1 MEREKIYRAALC
13 HIQDEWA
20 ECLLAPGGGD
30 SPKSAPAPA
39 TLKYDVPLNLAYD
52 KLPDP
57 YPDNDKKRALRELS
71 GECRKCRLCPLGGTA
86 TNPVFGEG
94 NPDTD
99 IVFVGEAP
107 GESEDLLGRPFVG
120 RAGKL
125 LTATLHGLGIARPEI
140 YICNILK
147 HRPPDNR
154 QPQPDETA
162 ACTPFLQRQLNIL
175 QPKLIIA
182 MGNHSAQFLLDTKEG
197 INRLRGDI
205 RDTRFGFKVFPTFHP
220 AYILR
225 NMPALP
231 DFTADL
237 EKAIRFARGDVK

>member
-1 MEREKIYRAALC
+1 MERERIYRGILC
-13 HIQDEWA
+13 HIQDEWTD
-20 ECLLAPGGGD
+20 CLI
-30 SPKSAPAPA
+30 SPTGNETRGASSAPN
-39 TLKYDVPLNLAYD
+39 TLKYDVPLNIPYV

-57 YPDNDKKRALRELS
+57 YPDTDKKTALRELRE
-71 GECRKCRLCPLGGTA
+71 ECRICRACALSETA

-107 GESEDLLGRPFVG
+107 GESEDQFGRPFVG

-125 LTATLHGLGIARPEI
+125 LTTTLRSLGIARPEI

-147 HRPPDNR
+147 HRPPNNR
-154 QPQPDETA
+154 PPQSDEVA
-162 ACTPFLQRQLNIL
+162 ACTPFLQRQLDIL
-175 QPKLIIA
+175 QPKIIIT
-182 MGNHSAQFLLDTKEG
+182 MGNYSTQFLLATKEG
-197 INRLRGDI
+197 INRLRGDLHES
-205 RDTRFGFKVFPTFHP
+205 RFGFKVFPTFHP

-231 DFTADL
+231 DFTGDL
-237 EKAIRFARGDVK
+237 EKAILLTRGDSQ